1 MLLQMVSFGVLFEVP
16 EAEFKIITD
25 FLEKVDNGP
34 ISKMWKPD
42 SLIFFLI
49 GQPDRKRKGGRAYEM
64 LYKITQLPKPEA
76 EAGIKK
82 YLQKWYDLHK
92 DDPWYNTHIRDYGY
106 SGYWA
111 WEVAAVVKVM
121 QLDDSG
127 FKDDPF
133 YPYDMVHWKDDAT

>member
-1 MLLQMVSFGVLFEVP
+1 MVSFGVLFEVP